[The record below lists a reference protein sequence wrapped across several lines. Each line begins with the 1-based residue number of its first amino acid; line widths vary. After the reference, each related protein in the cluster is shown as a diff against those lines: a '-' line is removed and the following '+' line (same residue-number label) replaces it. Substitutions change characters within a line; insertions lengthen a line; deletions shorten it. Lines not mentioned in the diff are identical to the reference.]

1 MNEIVSPNKSEQSP
15 EAAKVELTEWI
26 VPPSPTEERKQIAQ
40 LFESFLVS
48 KMQSGMIEVEPAKK
62 IAERF
67 VQIFQDATSNERL
80 EKALEELHKQND
92 QLLEGFYLRV
102 SELRLKPVRN
112 KLYDFMIELVHL
124 GKIKE
129 ARDLYTLYG
138 SGKIND
144 ISDLLEVEKQ
154 MVGSKE
160 ISASAQ
166 KIADYLKSQNKVTEA
181 EQLQAAIEA
190 GAIKTLEDLK
200 PWETMIINAPSLS
213 PSSSSPPSSS
223 PSSVPAQLIV
233 PSTPASSQSSSSPS
247 EMNFGQRVWE
257 GLHRLDKQ
265 LRDMLGM
272 K

>member
-26 VPPSPTEERKQIAQ
+26 VPPSPAEERKQIAQ

-102 SELRLKPVRN
+102 
-112 KLYDFMIELVHL
+112 MIELVHL